1 VANKHRIYE
10 VARRFDVSSEAM
22 VNLLREMD
30 LPVKNHMSSID
41 DETVERVRAKFESEK
56 VAVKHA
62 EEEKK
67 KKLEEARRAR
77 RVKAREQAD
86 ELAGKEE
93 LAAAAAKLEQA
104 PAPAEAPAR
113 PRPAPTPAAARPAA
127 GATRPPA
134 PARPAAA
141 ADGAAGPAGRRRRR
155 RRRKVDQRA
164 VEENIKKTFAKIE
177 GKSRRR
183 KRTRREE
190 GPQEVEAAEPEN
202 LIKVTEFV
210 SVAELADLIQIP
222 ANRIIASCMDLG
234 LMVTINQRL
243 DFDTISLICEEFG
256 YAAQKQDAFVVVEE
270 EIDEEE
276 AEEGRSFRPPI
287 VTVMGHVDHGKTSLL
302 DYIRKANV
310 IAGESG
316 GITQHI
322 GAYEVVLEGDR
333 RLTFLDTPGHEA
345 FTAMRARG
353 AQVTDIVILVVAAD
367 DGVMPQT
374 GEAIDHARAAGVPLV
389 VAVNKIDLPD
399 ARPDRVKQELS
410 QRSVMVEDYGGEVLS
425 ADVSAK
431 TGDGVDELLQKVL
444 LQAEMLDL
452 KANPDRPAR
461 GVVIEAELDRGMG
474 PVATI
479 LVTTGTLRV
488 GEPFICGLFDGKVR
502 ALLDERGNTVE
513 SAGPAHP
520 VRVLGFS
527 GVPEAG
533 DTFSV
538 MPGEKEARD
547 MAQRRQ
553 RLQREQGFRRTK
565 EPTTLEEL
573 YAQVQAGGVA
583 RLNVILKGDVGGS
596 VEALADELQ
605 KLSTE
610 EVQGEVLHRGAGGIT
625 ESDVLLAAA
634 SDAIIIGFHVRPD
647 ARARAAAER
656 EGVDIRLYR
665 VIYEAVEDVKKAM
678 EGLLTPEE
686 REVVL
691 GSAEVRETFKVPR
704 AGTIAG
710 CFVAEGA
717 IPRTARVRL
726 IRDGVEVYEGTIA
739 SLRRFKE
746 DVREV
751 REGYECGI
759 NLDGYN
765 DVKVG
770 DVIEAYKVEEILR
783 TLA

>member
-1 VANKHRIYE
+1 KLIEAENPE
-10 VARRFDVSSEAM
+10 TLVARP
-22 VNLLREMD
+22 
-30 LPVKNHMSSID
+30 PV
-41 DETVERVRAKFESEK
+41 
-56 VAVKHA
+56 
-62 EEEKK
+62 
-67 KKLEEARRAR
+67 
-77 RVKAREQAD
+77 
-86 ELAGKEE
+86 
-93 LAAAAAKLEQA
+93 
-104 PAPAEAPAR
+104 
-113 PRPAPTPAAARPAA
+113 
-127 GATRPPA
+127 
-134 PARPAAA
+134 
-141 ADGAAGPAGRRRRR
+141 
-155 RRRKVDQRA
+155 
-164 VEENIKKTFAKIE
+164 
-177 GKSRRR
+177 
-183 KRTRREE
+183 
-190 GPQEVEAAEPEN
+190 
-202 LIKVTEFV
+202 
-210 SVAELADLIQIP
+210 
-222 ANRIIASCMDLG
+222 
-234 LMVTINQRL
+234 VTIL
-243 DFDTISLICEEFG
+243 
-256 YAAQKQDAFVVVEE
+256 
-270 EIDEEE
+270 
-276 AEEGRSFRPPI
+276 
-287 VTVMGHVDHGKTSLL
+287 GHVDHGKTSLL
-302 DYIRKANV
+302 DVIRRTNV
-310 IAGESG
+310 ASGEAG
-316 GITQHI
+316 GITQRI
-322 GAYEVVLEGDR
+322 GAYQIQHNGR
-333 RLTFLDTPGHEA
+333 QITFLDTPGHEA

-353 AQVTDIVILVVAAD
+353 AMATDIAILVVAAD

-374 GEAIDHARAAGVPLV
+374 GEAIDHARAAGVPMV

-410 QRSVMVEDYGGEVLS
+410 QRNVMVEDYGGEVLS

-431 TGDGVDELLQKVL
+431 TGEGVDELLQKVL

-452 KANPDRPAR
+452 RANPDRPAR

-488 GEPFICGLFDGKVR
+488 GEPFICGLYDGKVR
-502 ALLDERGNTVE
+502 ALLDERGNAVE

-533 DTFSV
+533 DTFSI

-547 MAQRRQ
+547 MGQRRQ
-553 RLQREQGFRRTK
+553 RLQREQGFRRSK

-610 EVQGEVLHRGAGGIT
+610 EVQVEVLHRGAGGIT